1 MPLLIFVLFLLHFL
15 VSFCTTGCKKDK
27 LYKLKRNA
35 IKERMFRLVNI
46 IVFLMYPGLSVKI
59 FSIFKCTPV
68 DSGEYYLANDM
79 SIRCYQGIHIF
90 YSTIAS
96 ACIFVYVIGIPMI
109 SFIILFRNRKI
120 IQSTSDSMIEQQ
132 ELLTKEIGSLYGQ
145 YETRFYYWECIEM
158 IKKMMLTGGLVLL
171 APGSSAQILLGIL
184 ITLVYLCLVL
194 KFEPYN
200 EDEDDF
206 LQFVATITILLTL
219 ISGLALRSDD
229 VNKGYYESHLM
240 ASLLILIN
248 CSIFVAFV
256 YTFYKSTESVQ
267 AILYKKMCSCC
278 IKKETKK
285 NDAKI
290 YPTNNVKED
299 NLSIPPPP
307 KSPPPNKQ
315 KKINEVRSSV
325 FID

>member
-1 MPLLIFVLFLLHFL
+1 M
-15 VSFCTTGCKKDK
+15 
-27 LYKLKRNA
+27 
-35 IKERMFRLVNI
+35 
-46 IVFLMYPGLSVKI
+46 
-59 FSIFKCTPV
+59 
-68 DSGEYYLANDM
+68 AN
-79 SIRCYQGIHIF
+79 QF
-90 YSTIAS
+90 
-96 ACIFVYVIGIPMI
+96 
-109 SFIILFRNRKI
+109 
-120 IQSTSDSMIEQQ
+120 Q

-248 CSIFVAFV
+248 CCYERCFHVAATGTRWYSTQPFQTCEIRHIDGSAYTYAEGGILVMINTNYRFDDTSVARAYRTAPVGNCTNRVPVFTPAGGHLPPRDVCVFTKRHVTYAPLYAPRSIH
-256 YTFYKSTESVQ
+256 SQ
-267 AILYKKMCSCC
+267 L
-278 IKKETKK
+278 
-285 NDAKI
+285 
-290 YPTNNVKED
+290 
-299 NLSIPPPP
+299 
-307 KSPPPNKQ
+307 
-315 KKINEVRSSV
+315 
-325 FID
+325 